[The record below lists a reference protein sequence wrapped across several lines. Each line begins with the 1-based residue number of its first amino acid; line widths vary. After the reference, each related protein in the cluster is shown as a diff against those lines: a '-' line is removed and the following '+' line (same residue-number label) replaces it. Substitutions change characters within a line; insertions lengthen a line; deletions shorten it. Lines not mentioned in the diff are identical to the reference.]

1 MQRSFEENIQR
12 YAHLVIASGCNLQK
26 GQELYLAADVGDT
39 MLARALVREAYRQG
53 AGNVTVRWTDELC
66 TRMDYLNR
74 PLASFAT
81 YPDWLATLQNG
92 SAQRGAALLFISSED
107 PEAYVGIDQ
116 RKLVA
121 FVRAK
126 REACKPWSDSMD
138 FSRNAWCIIGGASPR
153 WARRVFPEL
162 PADEAV
168 RRLWDAIFTATRVD
182 TPDPVA
188 AWEKHRTSFDRRKAQ
203 LNSLH
208 IDSLHYESSL
218 GTDFTVG
225 LTPRSIWEGG
235 GSVTQ
240 AGRPYFPNMPTEE
253 VFTSPDRN
261 RADGTLV
268 ASMPLSYAGSPIEG
282 LSLTFENGRITDFSA
297 DRDVHILE
305 QMIGTDEGSHHL
317 GEVALIPKTSPIKR
331 AGVLFLNTLFDEN
344 AACHMAI
351 GMGFPDCYE
360 GGLEMTKDEL
370 QEAGIN
376 DSAIHVDFMIG
387 TDDLHV
393 VATCADGR
401 EVEVFR
407 DGTWAFDED
416 VEF

>member
-12 YAHLVIASGCNLQK
+12 YAHLVIASGCNLQE

-74 PLASFAT
+74 SLASFST
-81 YPDWLATLQNG
+81 YPDWLAMLQNG

-138 FSRNAWCIIGGASPR
+138 FSHNAWCIIGGASPR
-153 WARRVFPEL
+153 WAHRVFPEL
-162 PADEAV
+162 PTDEAV

-188 AWEKHRTSFDRRKAQ
+188 AWEQHRTSFDRRKAQ
-203 LNSLH
+203 LNSLP

-225 LTPRSIWEGG
+225 LTPRSTWEGG
-235 GSVTQ
+235 GSVTK

-261 RADGTLV
+261 RAEGKLV

-282 LSLTFENGRITDFSA
+282 LSLTFEDGRVTDFSA

-317 GEVALIPKTSPIKR
+317 GEVALIPKTSPIKQ
-331 AGVLFLNTLFDEN
+331 AGILFLNTLFDEN

-360 GGLEMTKDEL
+360 GGLDMTKDEL

-393 VATCADGR
+393 TANCTDGR
-401 EVEVFR
+401 EVEIFR